1 MKPGFH
7 KKYFF
12 IFLSL
17 FLLESC
23 IALFVHDRFIRPFV
37 GDVIVVW
44 LVFAFVRMFFDRGK
58 DWQIA
63 AGVFAFAVLVEVGQY
78 FDLVSLLGL
87 QGSRMARV
95 VIGSVFDWR
104 DMLAYGVGVLVLMV
118 KLRADRFID
127 SKKGA

>member
-1 MKPGFH
+1 MKFH
-7 KKYFF
+7 KQYFY

-23 IALFVHDRFIRPFV
+23 IALFVHDGFIRPFV
-37 GDVIVVW
+37 GDVLVVW
-44 LVFAFVRMFFDRGK
+44 LVFAFVRMFFDGGK

-104 DMLAYGVGVLVLMV
+104 DILAYGVGVLVLMV
-118 KLRADRFID
+118 ISREER
-127 SKKGA
+127 